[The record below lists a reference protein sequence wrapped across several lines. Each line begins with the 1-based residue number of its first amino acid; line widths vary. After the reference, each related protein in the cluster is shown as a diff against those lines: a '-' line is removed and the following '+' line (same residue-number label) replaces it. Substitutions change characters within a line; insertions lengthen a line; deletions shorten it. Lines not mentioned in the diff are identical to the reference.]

1 MGSPQVDYIEAGNV
15 AQRIELALAE
25 TGAPPQPILDVVEL

>member
-1 MGSPQVDYIEAGNV
+1 MALQVDYIEAGNV

-25 TGAPPQPILDVVEL
+25 TGALPQPFSTS